1 MRTITTTTTTTTATI
16 AVVTAAVVPKMQ
28 QVKRSVHNVMYIL
41 SLHTRTA
48 VVLVADA
55 HNEVQ
60 GIHTVGIICT
70 VIYEY
75 IYKGHVLPHLLR
87 LPQDLVDRACSGSR
101 T

>member
-1 MRTITTTTTTTTATI
+1 MRTTT
-16 AVVTAAVVPKMQ
+16 VVTAAVVPKMQ

-70 VIYEY
+70 VIY
-75 IYKGHVLPHLLR
+75 
-87 LPQDLVDRACSGSR
+87 RAYNTYCMNTLYFVMGIGY
-101 T
+101 